1 MPRQTEPNANNALGD
16 MLRGMMSGCE
26 VRSEN
31 TQTFSDHP
39 GRHADVLIVAP
50 GRSPVVVEAEYEPAV
65 EVEKDAS
72 ERLGLRVRGAPRTVE
87 AAIALRYPKTVEDAY
102 DLHLALVETRLTYCV
117 LHQDGSRFPE
127 SGWLGGSVSDLA
139 DIARLVSVPQKAV
152 EQAADT
158 LEQGIG
164 QAANRLEE
172 MAKLRPNVT
181 PIIARLLGM
190 SDVPQTRRMACAII
204 ANAMVFHQRIAGM
217 HEGVKTLR
225 LVCGPK
231 VANPQSEALAAWGD
245 ILKINYWPIFAIA
258 KDMVAQETGLGR
270 ESLYK
275 SLSPDGNPEFA
286 TVLKVVRALGL
297 RLHATEAPRATGEQ
311 DARSSALPQE
321 SSPVGQ
327 EDVGVRPASLRDG
340 DECEHG

>member
-16 MLRGMMSGCE
+16 ILRGMMPGCE

-31 TQTFSDHP
+31 TQTFIDHP

-72 ERLGLRVRGAPRTVE
+72 ERLGLRVKGAPRTVE
-87 AAIALRYPKTVEDAY
+87 AAIALRFPKIVEDAY

-139 DIARLVSVPQKAV
+139 DIARLVSVPHKAV
-152 EQAADT
+152 EQAAYT
-158 LEQGIG
+158 LSQGIG
-164 QAANRLEE
+164 QAATRLEE
-172 MAKLRPNVT
+172 MATLRPNVT
-181 PIIARLLGM
+181 PVIARLLGM

-217 HEGVKTLR
+217 HQEVRTLR
-225 LVCGPK
+225 LVCGPN
-231 VANPQSEALAAWGD
+231 VANPQSEALAAWED

-258 KDMVAQETGLGR
+258 KDILEQLPGDVATSVLRELLETAQEV
-270 ESLYK
+270 E
-275 SLSPDGNPEFA
+275 
-286 TVLKVVRALGL
+286 
-297 RLHATEAPRATGEQ
+297 ATGVDNAHDLTGRIFQ
-311 DARSSALPQE
+311 RLIADRKYLATFYTL
-321 SSPVGQ
+321 
-327 EDVGVRPASLRDG
+327 PASAALLARLAVAKMDSV
-340 DECEHG
+340 DWSDA